1 MFLSPI
7 FPSLLLAVCLLSNS
21 ASARAVSNFTLG
33 SNERRATAST
43 SSGST
48 LKCTT
53 VSGIWL
59 GFKYDFGCL
68 CESDVESF
76 CNNHG
81 ISSSWKTVISSHISS
96 TGSSHFYPDHAQP
109 VCDGSGGYTCGSLS
123 RSSNG
128 QCGSTTCD
136 LQKTSSNGGCCPR
149 GQTYKDGKCCGT
161 VGCKRD
167 GSQCTPALSCSTY
180 TSNGICCSSGTSGWT
195 GYTTVC
201 CPKGQIENGS
211 TGKCITNCQSGYEYN
226 SSKGKCEPICDI
238 SNGYVYQQ
246 TSKGKDICCKS
257 GRKAFQ
263 TVCCPVNQPEVG
275 ETGVCCPSGSQV
287 TNGKCTTPTG
297 KSTNHRRVARQ
308 FQEALTASPSYGLAA
323 NAKGAL
329 CPSGLAA
336 CPIGDFISS
345 GQYEC
350 LDPLADLQSCG
361 GCESMG
367 TGKDCTVIPGAKWM
381 GCNQGV
387 CEVYSCNN
395 GWKKSANGTECER
408 LL

>member
-1 MFLSPI
+1 MLLSSI
-7 FPSLLLAVCLLSNS
+7 FPSLLLAVSLLSEGI
-21 ASARAVSNFTLG
+21 SARAVSNFTLG
-33 SNERRATAST
+33 SNQRRATAST
-43 SSGST
+43 SGST

-53 VSGIWL
+53 VSGMWL
-59 GFKYDFGCL
+59 GFNYNFGCL
-68 CESDVESF
+68 CENDVESF
-76 CNNHG
+76 CNDHG
-81 ISSSWKTVISSHISS
+81 ISSLWQAVISSQVSS
-96 TGSSHFYPDHAQP
+96 KGSSYFYPNNAQP
-109 VCDGSGGYTCGSLS
+109 SCDGSGGYTCGSLS
-123 RSSNG
+123 RSSGG
-128 QCGSTTCD
+128 QCSSTTCD
-136 LQKTSSNGGCCPR
+136 PQKVSSNGGCCPR
-149 GQTYKDGKCCGT
+149 GQTYKDGKCCGA
-161 VGCKRD
+161 VGCKSNS
-167 GSQCTPALSCSTY
+167 SQCTPALSCPTY
-180 TSNGICCSSGTSGWT
+180 TSNGICCPSGTSGWT

-226 SSKGKCEPICDI
+226 SSKGKCEPICDT
-238 SNGYVYQQ
+238 SNGYIYQQ
-246 TSKGKDICCKS
+246 TSTGKDICCKS
-257 GRKAFQ
+257 GMKACQ

-275 ETGVCCPSGSQV
+275 DTGVCCPSGSQV

-308 FQEALTASPSYGLAA
+308 FQEALTASSFYGLAA

-336 CPIGDFISS
+336 CPIGDFASS

-367 TGKDCTVIPGAKWM
+367 TGKDCTVIPGARWM

-395 GWKKSANGTECER
+395 GWKRNSNGTECER

>member
-1 MFLSPI
+1 MQYPTLPLDPI
-7 FPSLLLAVCLLSNS
+7 NAGLLLLPQVPLSNVPQSPAFGWASITTS
-21 ASARAVSNFTLG
+21 AVFAKTMWNPSAMTMVLVAHGRLSYLLKWVNLPYLTPF
-33 SNERRATAST
+33 ST
-43 SSGST
+43 SNAN
-48 LKCTT
+48 
-53 VSGIWL
+53 
-59 GFKYDFGCL
+59 F
-68 CESDVESF
+68 
-76 CNNHG
+76 
-81 ISSSWKTVISSHISS
+81 SSQVNSK
-96 TGSSHFYPDHAQP
+96 GSSYFYPNHAQP
-109 VCDGSGGYTCGSLS
+109 ICDGSGGYTCGSLS

-128 QCGSTTCD
+128 QCSSTTCD
-136 LQKTSSNGGCCPR
+136 LQKISSNGGCCPR
-149 GQTYKDGKCCGT
+149 GQTYKDGKCCGA
-161 VGCKRD
+161 VGCKSSS
-167 GSQCTPALSCSTY
+167 SQCTPALSCPTY
-180 TSNGICCSSGTSGWT
+180 TSNGICCPSGTSGWT

-226 SSKGKCEPICDI
+226 SSKGKCEPICDT

-246 TSKGKDICCKS
+246 ASTGKDICCKS
-257 GRKAFQ
+257 GMKACQ

-275 ETGVCCPSGSQV
+275 GTGVCCPSGSQV

-308 FQEALTASPSYGLAA
+308 FQEALTASSFYGLAA

-329 CPSGLAA
+329 CPFGLAA
-336 CPIGDFISS
+336 CPIGDFASS

-367 TGKDCTVIPGAKWM
+367 TGKDCTVIPGARWM

-395 GWKKSANGTECER
+395 GWKRNLNGTGCER

>member
-1 MFLSPI
+1 MQYPTSPLDPINAGPLLLPQVPLSNVPQSPACGWASI
-7 FPSLLLAVCLLSNS
+7 TTSAVFAKTMWNPSAMIMVLVACGRLSYLLKWVNLPSLTP
-21 ASARAVSNFTLG
+21 F
-33 SNERRATAST
+33 ST
-43 SSGST
+43 SSADFSSQ
-48 LKCTT
+48 
-53 VSGIWL
+53 VSS
-59 GFKYDFGCL
+59 K
-68 CESDVESF
+68 
-76 CNNHG
+76 
-81 ISSSWKTVISSHISS
+81 
-96 TGSSHFYPDHAQP
+96 GSSYFYPNNAQP
-109 VCDGSGGYTCGSLS
+109 SCDGSGGYTCGSLS
-123 RSSNG
+123 RSSGG
-128 QCGSTTCD
+128 QCSSTTCD
-136 LQKTSSNGGCCPR
+136 PQKVSSNGGCCPR
-149 GQTYKDGKCCGT
+149 GQTYKDGKCCGA
-161 VGCKRD
+161 VGCKSNS
-167 GSQCTPALSCSTY
+167 SQCTPALSCPTY
-180 TSNGICCSSGTSGWT
+180 TSNGICCPSGTSGWT

-226 SSKGKCEPICDI
+226 SSKGKCEPICDT
-238 SNGYVYQQ
+238 SNGYIYQQ
-246 TSKGKDICCKS
+246 TSTGKDICCKS
-257 GRKAFQ
+257 GMKACQ

-275 ETGVCCPSGSQV
+275 DTGVCCPSGSQV

-308 FQEALTASPSYGLAA
+308 FQEALTASSFYGLAA

-336 CPIGDFISS
+336 CPIGDFASS

-367 TGKDCTVIPGAKWM
+367 TGKDCTVIPGARWM

-395 GWKKSANGTECER
+395 GWKRNSNGTECER